1 MTQEDQIKDTSNTTE
16 QVQDN
21 NNDVVEENKAFS
33 AVSIASGQ
41 KKLLLVVLILLAAGV
56 IYYFIFEDS
65 DSKTKNKPQVVDI
78 KEKEKILKSSKAVP
92 KSDSDTESN
101 GTVKKSEPLEAP
113 EVKAPTPP
121 PPPPPPPKSA
131 IPQKPVLPLPPSL
144 RSNSDDDSSSSKTV
158 FHSPFSDDSEEK
170 KKQQMAIDAKKR
182 AGIMVSGG
190 GGSGSGGLLDG
201 KGKKKEPPAKK
212 SSSDFLGFGDGALDG
227 EAIGNTDAD
236 TAKATEVNNLNRTI
250 IQGKIINAVLET
262 AINTDIPGM
271 LRAIVTRDVYA
282 EQGVDIMIPKGSR
295 LVGNY
300 ASAIK
305 GGQTRV
311 AVMWKRL
318 VRPDGIDIKI
328 DSAGVDQLG
337 RSGVAGDV
345 YDHFWRKIG
354 NAFLVSYVVPA
365 AAAEAA
371 KKATNTKTSD
381 NKKTENSDGSTTTT
395 TSGDPVAQAITDSTK
410 QFSDITKGMIQD
422 SFSTKPTITVDQG
435 TIINI
440 LVQKDLVFPPLSYI
454 QNRKINK

>member
-1 MTQEDQIKDTSNTTE
+1 M
-16 QVQDN
+16 
-21 NNDVVEENKAFS
+21 
-33 AVSIASGQ
+33 
-41 KKLLLVVLILLAAGV
+41 ILLAAGV

-101 GTVKKSEPLEAP
+101 GTVKKSETLEAP

-158 FHSPFSDDSEEK
+158 FHSHFSDDSEEK
-170 KKQQMAIDAKKR
+170 KKQKMAIDAKKR

-236 TAKATEVNNLNRTI
+236 TVKATEVNNLNRTI

-271 LRAIVTRDVYA
+271 LIAIVTRDVYA

-328 DSAGVDQLG
+328 DSVGVDQLG

-345 YDHFWRKIG
+345 YDNFWRKIG
-354 NAFLVSYVVPA
+354 NAFLVSYVVPV

>member
-1 MTQEDQIKDTSNTTE
+1 MTQEDQIKDTNNTE
-16 QVQDN
+16 QLQE

-41 KKLLLVVLILLAAGV
+41 KKLLLVVLILLIAGV

-92 KSDSDTESN
+92 KLDSDVESN
-101 GTVKKSEPLEAP
+101 GAVKKSESLEAP

-121 PPPPPPPKSA
+121 PPPPKSTIPPKPA
-131 IPQKPVLPLPPSL
+131 LPLPPSL
-144 RSNSDDDSSSSKTV
+144 SGNNSDLSSSKTI
-158 FHSPFSDDSEEK
+158 FHSPFSDDSEEEK
-170 KKQQMAIDAKKR
+170 KKQMAMEAKKR
-182 AGIMVSGG
+182 AGIMGSGG
-190 GGSGSGGLLDG
+190 GGSGSGGILDS
-201 KGKKKEPPAKK
+201 KGKKEPAKK

-227 EAIGNTDAD
+227 EVISNTKAV
-236 TAKATEVNNLNRTI
+236 TVKATEVNNLNRTI
-250 IQGKIINAVLET
+250 IQGKIVNAVLET

-271 LRAIVTRDVYA
+271 LRSIVTRDVYA
-282 EQGVDIMIPKGSR
+282 EQGVDVMIPKGSR
-295 LVGNY
+295 LIGKY
-300 ASAIK
+300 ASEVK

-311 AVMWKRL
+311 AVMWDRL
-318 VRPDGIDIKI
+318 IRPDGIDIEI
-328 DSAGVDQLG
+328 ASAGVDQLG
-337 RSGVAGDV
+337 RTGVAGNV
-345 YDHFWRKIG
+345 YDHFWRQIG
-354 NAFLVSYVVPA
+354 NAFLVSYVVPV

-371 KKATNTKTSD
+371 KKATNTKSSD
-381 NKKTENSDGSTTTT
+381 NKKIDNADGSTTTT

-410 QFSDITKGMIQD
+410 KFSDITKGMIQD

>member
-354 NAFLVSYVVPA
+354 NAFLVSYVVPV
-365 AAAEAA
+365 AA